1 MNTSFPLGCSLGTR
15 SSQSTTKSVPPKGR
29 PQFSCGL
36 PSSLECRLP
45 CYQGMRRFFLRKQN
59 RQQKNKG
66 EAVLLNEDLL
76 IRNTLVNYWKEV
88 IRKEQ
93 IKEDTLS
100 MNPEFCMYL
109 DEIFSGKPLSEY
121 QLETYK
127 EITNKPSLA

>member
-1 MNTSFPLGCSLGTR
+1 M
-15 SSQSTTKSVPPKGR
+15 
-29 PQFSCGL
+29 
-36 PSSLECRLP
+36 
-45 CYQGMRRFFLRKQN
+45 RKQN
-59 RQQKNKG
+59 REQKNKG
-66 EAVLLNEDLL
+66 EAVQFNKDLL
-76 IRNTLVNYWKEV
+76 IRNTLLNFWKEA

-109 DEIFSGKPLSEY
+109 DEILSGKPLSEF

>member
-29 PQFSCGL
+29 PQFSCVTAVETGVPL
-36 PSSLECRLP
+36 ALLSGNEA
-45 CYQGMRRFFLRKQN
+45 FLFAVAKQRAN
-59 RQQKNKG
+59 NKG
-66 EAVLLNEDLL
+66 VAVLFNKDLL
-76 IRNTLVNYWKEV
+76 IRKTLLQYWKEA

-93 IKEDTLS
+93 IKEDTLT

-109 DEIFSGKPLSEY
+109 DEILSGEPLSEF

-127 EITNKPSLA
+127 EITNRPSLA